1 MGSDQKLRRD
11 RVVFYE
17 RDITRFD
24 GELDGFLELS
34 GARSAF
40 LIDKDGHLV
49 TRRGES
55 EEKALDS
62 VCALVAGSF
71 AATRELARLM
81 GEDQFT
87 NLYHQGGRDSIQ
99 ISLIGNQA
107 LLAMV
112 FDDRTSLGLVKYYA
126 VETIKRLEEIL
137 QEIESRVGETEAL
150 SSDFGNSAAEALD
163 RLF

>member
-17 RDITRFD
+17 RDISRFD

-49 TRRGES
+49 TRRGEG
-55 EEKALDS
+55 EEKAMDS
-62 VCALVAGSF
+62 ICALVAGSF

-81 GEDQFT
+81 GEEQFS

-99 ISLIGNQA
+99 ISLVANQA

-126 VETIKRLEEIL
+126 VETIKRLEDIL
-137 QEIESRVGETEAL
+137 GEIESRTGETEGL
-150 SSDFGNSAAEALD
+150 SSEFGASAAEALD